1 MLRGFLIVR
10 FTAAPYHKL
19 AFFERSGATTH
30 LFYADCEAQL
40 NNDELTCSFVVTRQL
55 IETKAWAYHAVK
67 IDFEAVCDRAT
78 IDNATVRACAVTFVL
93 AHREQTCVLT
103 FHSLY
108 VVQRL
113 SLSEIVQSIEHFT
126 MKSPPKLIKRQKLSP
141 SENKLDNS
149 SSSML
154 SSVPPASFRYRR
166 TFKHAY

>member
-1 MLRGFLIVR
+1 MRGFLVVR
-10 FTAAPYHKL
+10 FTTAPYHKL
-19 AFFERSGATTH
+19 AYFETLTDATTN
-30 LFYADCEAQL
+30 LIYADREMQL
-40 NNDELTCSFVVTRQL
+40 NTDELPCSFVVTRQL

-126 MKSPPKLIKRQKLSP
+126 MKSPPKL
-141 SENKLDNS
+141 
-149 SSSML
+149 
-154 SSVPPASFRYRR
+154 
-166 TFKHAY
+166 